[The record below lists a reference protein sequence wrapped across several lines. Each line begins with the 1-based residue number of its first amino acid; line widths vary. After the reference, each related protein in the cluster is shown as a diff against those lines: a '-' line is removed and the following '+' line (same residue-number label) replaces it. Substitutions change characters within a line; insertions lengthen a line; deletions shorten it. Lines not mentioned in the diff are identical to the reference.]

1 MRIANQRLPST
12 RPCFFHTVKSRR
24 LGSTSRPCT
33 GIPGLHC
40 ATHLQKVWRRSQEM
54 SKRVK
59 REFKIQEIGL
69 FPVMLRRRRIQT
81 RFPLKESGLMD
92 WMPKKLTLVMKEQWI
107 QQTSLIP
114 PILQLL
120 ANSNAWWRMKTAM
133 LKSPGPS
140 IDVMSVAEHS
150 LAPVLS

>member
-1 MRIANQRLPST
+1 
-12 RPCFFHTVKSRR
+12 
-24 LGSTSRPCT
+24 
-33 GIPGLHC
+33 
-40 ATHLQKVWRRSQEM
+40 M

-120 ANSNAWWRMKTAM
+120 ANSNA
-133 LKSPGPS
+133 
-140 IDVMSVAEHS
+140 
-150 LAPVLS
+150 